1 MHQRE
6 PQQKAAGGE
15 GQDAVCLQ
23 KVSGVPE
30 GGSGAEKLANSQTE
44 EYRKVQRAKII
55 LMSADGM
62 SNAEISAAIGVHHNT
77 VAAFVTKYLAAGF
90 EYAVNDAAR
99 TGKPGTISDDEK
111 ARITSIACTKPKDL
125 GYAQELRTYRKLRDH
140 VRGSCEAAGFPGLKR
155 ISHNTVRTILE
166 RNAIKP
172 NKITYYLERKDPEFE
187 EKMHNVL
194 VVYKQV
200 SMCFDSDGNLI
211 IPMDEPK
218 TVTVSY
224 DEKPGI
230 QALQNI
236 APDLPP
242 AEKHG
247 RVARDYEY
255 KRPGTVS
262 LPAGL
267 DLLTGTVIP
276 LVSNTH
282 KSADFIEW
290 LKIIDGQYPEQ
301 DTVRLVLDNH
311 SAHTSKETQR
321 YLATR
326 PGRFEFVF
334 TPKHGSW
341 LNLIESF
348 FGKMA
353 RQCLRGIRVNSKEE
367 LVERIYKYIDEVN
380 EFPVVYHWK
389 YKLDEIT
396 I

>member
-1 MHQRE
+1 M
-6 PQQKAAGGE
+6 AGRNKKYGNIVLSDE
-15 GQDAVCLQ
+15 ER
-23 KVSGVPE
+23 KTI
-30 GGSGAEKLANSQTE
+30 EKLANSQTE

-77 VAAFVTKYLAAGF
+77 VATFVTKYLAAGF
-90 EYAVNDAAR
+90 EYAINDSAR

-111 ARITSIACTKPKDL
+111 AWITSIACTKPKDL
-125 GYAQELRTYRKLRDH
+125 GYAQELWTYRKLRDH
-140 VRGSCEAAGFPGLKR
+140 VRGACESAGFPGLKQ
-155 ISHNTVRTILE
+155 ISHNTVRMILE
-166 RNAIKP
+166 RNSIKP
-172 NKITYYLERKDPEFE
+172 NKITYYLEKKDSEFE
-187 EKMHNVL
+187 AKMHDVL

-200 SMCFDSDGNLI
+200 SMCFDSNGNLT
-211 IPMDEPK
+211 IPMDQPK

-242 AEKHG
+242 TEKHG

-255 KRPGTVS
+255 KRLGTVS
-262 LPAGL
+262 LLAGL
-267 DLLTGTVIP
+267 DLLTGKVIP
-276 LVSNTH
+276 SVSDTH
-282 KSADFIEW
+282 KSSDFIEW

-301 DTVRLVLDNH
+301 DTIRLVLDNH

-321 YLATR
+321 YLASR

-353 RQCLRGIRVNSKEE
+353 NQFLRGIRVNSKEE
-367 LVERIYKYIDEVN
+367 LVERIYKYIDEIN
-380 EFPVVYHWK
+380 ECPVVYHWK

-396 I
+396 V